1 MISPLLP
8 DFVDAAFI
16 RDLLASLAFFFVLIA
31 LRALLRRAILKR
43 EALEP
48 EMKRRLLVSLRN
60 TIFVIFLIGMALI
73 WASEIETVAVSMVAI
88 AAALVLATREMILCL
103 LGSLYRTSTN
113 AYSIGDRIEVNGL
126 KGQVIDADMLST
138 TLIESNQATALKGT
152 VGRVVTFPNS
162 LLLSQPVFN
171 ESVLGRFVIHTVHV
185 NIRRE
190 DDWQAAESSLLAA
203 AREEVSHYSKDL
215 VRHARE
221 LQRSYGLGAPA
232 LVPRVRMVLTSHKE
246 IELHL
251 QLPTPINERVNVE
264 QRILRGYLSALPGRA
279 QTPGQPSDD

>member
-1 MISPLLP
+1 MIHSLLP
-8 DFVDAAFI
+8 DFLDADMV
-16 RDLLASLAFFFVLIA
+16 RDLIASLAFFLVLMT
-31 LRALLRRAILKR
+31 LRTLLRRAVLNR
-43 EALEP
+43 ESLEP
-48 EMKRRLLVSLRN
+48 EMKRRWLVSLRN
-60 TIFVIFLIGMALI
+60 VTLVIFMLGMALI

-113 AYSIGDRIEVNGL
+113 AYAIGDRIEISGL
-126 KGQVIDADMLST
+126 KGQVVDTDMLST

-162 LLLSQPVFN
+162 LLLTQPVCN
-171 ESVLGRFVIHTVHV
+171 ESMLGRFVIHTVHV
-185 NIRRE
+185 NIRRD
-190 DDWQAAESSLLAA
+190 DDWQAAEATLLAA
-203 AREEVSHYSKDL
+203 AREEVGSYSKEL
-215 VRHARE
+215 VKHARE
-221 LQRSYGLGAPA
+221 LQRTHGLGAPA

-264 QRILRGYLSALPGRA
+264 QRILRVYLASSPRLPCAGPA
-279 QTPGQPSDD
+279 QPEA

>member
-1 MISPLLP
+1 MITSLLP
-8 DFVDAAFI
+8 DFIDAAFL
-16 RDLLASLAFFFVLIA
+16 RDCAASLAFFLVLLT
-31 LRALLRRAILKR
+31 LRALLGRTILKR
-43 EALEP
+43 DSLEP
-48 EMKRRLLVSLRN
+48 EMKRRWLVSLRN
-60 TIFVIFLIGMALI
+60 LTLVIFLLGMALI

-88 AAALVLATREMILCL
+88 AAAMVLATREMILCL
-103 LGSLYRTSTN
+103 LGSLYRTSTH
-113 AYSIGDRIEVNGL
+113 AYSIGDRIEINGI
-126 KGQVIDADMLST
+126 KGQVIDSDMLST

-162 LLLSQPVFN
+162 LLLSQAVCN

-190 DDWQAAESSLLAA
+190 DDWQAAENVLLTA
-203 AREEVSHYSKDL
+203 AREEVGNYSKEL
-215 VRHARE
+215 VKHARE

-264 QRILRGYLSALPGRA
+264 QRILRIYLSSVTACSENP
-279 QTPGQPSDD
+279 